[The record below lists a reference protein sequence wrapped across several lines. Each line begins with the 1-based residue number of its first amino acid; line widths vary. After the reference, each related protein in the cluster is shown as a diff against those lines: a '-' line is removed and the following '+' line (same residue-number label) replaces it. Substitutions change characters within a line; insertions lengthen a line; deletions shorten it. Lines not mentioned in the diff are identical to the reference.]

1 MQLNTIFIFLPKGGL
16 PPVSTDWSESTLTI
30 VDFESHAASVEVC
43 FDSRMKYE
51 LYMISSDRK
60 AIFPSWFGD
69 DVDLQWRIKLRF

>member
-1 MQLNTIFIFLPKGGL
+1 MQLKTIFIFLPKGGL

-60 AIFPSWFGD
+60 LFVHRGLGTMLIYNDA
-69 DVDLQWRIKLRF
+69 LN